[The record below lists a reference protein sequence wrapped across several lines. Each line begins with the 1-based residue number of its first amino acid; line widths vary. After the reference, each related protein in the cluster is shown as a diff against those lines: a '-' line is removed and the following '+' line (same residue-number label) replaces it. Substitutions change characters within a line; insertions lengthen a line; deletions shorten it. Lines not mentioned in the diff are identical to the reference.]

1 MPQMKQI
8 LYLLFL
14 FIPLSLEAQ
23 MTDSIFHL
31 SEFVLTGT
39 RTPKLLKDA
48 PIQTRLITET
58 EIKNMDATNI
68 QDLLQQELPGIEFTY
83 AMNQQI
89 NMNFAGFAGQGV
101 LILVD
106 GERLAGETMENVDFS
121 RLNMNNVA
129 RIEIIKGAQSA
140 LYGSSAAGGVINI
153 ITKDA
158 TQPWAVNVNA
168 RMGVHGEQR
177 YGGSIGM
184 KKGMVSNTLDVQHT
198 TIDTYSV
205 CDDHSDGCQFRNVY
219 GFKTWNFKERITLQP
234 ATALRL
240 TANLG
245 YFFKERLYN
254 IDIPDRYRDFTGGIR
269 GVWNISSKD
278 NVEVS
283 YHFDQYDK
291 SDYQRI
297 RDLDIRDYSN
307 VHHTVRTLYNHQFSE
322 KDILTVGGDF
332 MRDYLLTYQFANDAK
347 HQYTGDLFAQ
357 YDWNINSHWELIG
370 AGRWDYFSDG
380 NHSQATGKA
389 GFRYTSGNLTVRGG
403 YSGGFR
409 APSLKEK
416 YMRYD
421 MEGAFWIIGN
431 PNLVAEKSHNFN
443 ASAEYTLGRYNFT
456 LSTNY
461 NLVHDKLSNTQP
473 MVSADN
479 PGFNFVQYINVE
491 DMKVFSIEATV
502 QAHWG
507 CGIAARVAYNF
518 THEDVAGNQV
528 SQYAPARPHSLTAK
542 VEWNKRWSR
551 WYSSRLSLNGRVLG
565 GLTYPT
571 VEMAPPY
578 KTYDVHNPAYTIWKL
593 QLTNQIHDY
602 FKVNLAVDNLFNYH
616 PKVYYYNSPPTTG
629 TNLMVGLSFIL

>member
-1 MPQMKQI
+1 MLCSSNI
-8 LYLLFL
+8 LAD
-14 FIPLSLEAQ
+14 E
-23 MTDSIFHL
+23 MEDSIFHL
-31 SEFVLTGT
+31 DEFVVTAT
-39 RTPKLLKDA
+39 RTPKLLKDV
-48 PIQTRLITET
+48 PIQTRLITES
-58 EIKNMDATNI
+58 EIKKMDATNI
-68 QDLLQQELPGIEFTY
+68 QDMLQQELPGVEFAY
-83 AMNQQI
+83 AMNQQV
-89 NMNFAGFAGQGV
+89 NMNLAGFSGQSV

-106 GERLAGETMENVDFS
+106 GERLAGETMDNIDFS

-140 LYGSSAAGGVINI
+140 LYGSNAAGGVINI

-158 TQPWAVNVNA
+158 TKPWSVNA
-168 RMGVHGEQR
+168 NARLADHNEQR
-177 YGGSIGM
+177 YGGSIGF
-184 KKGMVSNTLDVQHT
+184 KAGIVSNSFDVQHT
-198 TIDTYSV
+198 TIDTYNV
-205 CDDHSDGCQFRNVY
+205 CDHYSDACQFRNVY
-219 GFKTWNFKERITLQP
+219 GYRTWNFKDRLSIQP
-234 ATALRL
+234 LDNLKL
-240 TANLG
+240 TTRLG
-245 YFFKERLYN
+245 YFFKERYYN
-254 IDIPDRYRDFTGGIR
+254 VDVPDRYRDFTGGLR
-269 GVWNISSKD
+269 GEWSISQKD
-278 NVEVS
+278 NLELS
-283 YHFDQYDK
+283 YNFDQYDK

-297 RDLDIRDYSN
+297 RQLDIRDYSN
-307 VHHTVRTLYNHQFSE
+307 VQHTFRTLYNRQLRE
-322 KDILTVGGDF
+322 KDMLTVGGDF

-347 HQYTGDLFAQ
+347 HQYTGDLFTQ
-357 YDWNINSHWELIG
+357 YDWNINNHWELIG

-380 NHSQATGKA
+380 NHSQATGKI

-416 YMRYD
+416 YMRFD

-479 PGFNFVQYINVE
+479 PDFNFVQYINV
-491 DMKVFSIEATV
+491 DNMKVFCVEATV
-502 QAHWG
+502 QAHWE
-507 CGIAARVAYNF
+507 CGIAARVSYNY
-518 THEDVAGNQV
+518 THEDVVGNKV

-551 WYSSRLSLNGRVLG
+551 WYSSYLSLNGRVLG

-593 QLTNQIHDY
+593 QLTNQIHDH
-602 FKVNLAVDNLFNYH
+602 FNVNLAVDNLFNYR
-616 PKVYYYNSPPTTG
+616 PKVYYYNSPITTG
-629 TNLMVGLSFIL
+629 TNFMVGLSFDF